1 MYIQFQNFKKT
12 NNSLPKKL
20 VYFFRDSGFTS
31 TQINHWLG
39 IIKLLIM
46 YNETYIDSSLLKG
59 VCGNYKK
66 IIDKLIELKIIY
78 KESTKKQYGE
88 VKYYTAPNIYTLHIK
103 DPWYYEEFTLNEY
116 YSKEFTD
123 IQIDTLRNIQLDKLG
138 CINLVSKKKKH
149 LVLKFGI
156 NRRATKGLKVNRK
169 YNFIISLPKVC
180 RPYLSINDKTFIET
194 DIKNIQPLLL
204 IILLINLGLPFD
216 KQYHMNVVN
225 GFFYESLYQTGQ
237 IKAWKNEDKKRFTYD
252 LMNRDHIKE
261 LAYKD
266 IFFGFKKTKTN
277 LFIDKFKNI
286 YPITFSSMIKIDNLA
301 SKLQNLEAEITN
313 TDFLTAPHFTI
324 HDALFATDDSVLN
337 EWQDKVIERIMVLSN
352 NFLILNNNNFK
363 KNKNEKKDDFIINS
377 DKIIEM
383 NFNKKIAS
391 GFVHKDHKTHKHS
404 NETLIKEHI
413 NNGLTKNEI
422 IELLNIS
429 ERTYNRY
436 KNN

>member
-1 MYIQFQNFKKT
+1 MFIQFQNFKKT
-12 NNSLPKKL
+12 NDSLPKKL
-20 VYFFRDSGFTS
+20 VYFFRDSGMTCI
-31 TQINHWLG
+31 QMNRWLE
-39 IIKLLIM
+39 IIKLLII
-46 YNETYIDSSLLKG
+46 YNETYIDSSLLKA
-59 VCGNYKK
+59 VCNDYKK
-66 IIDKLIELKIIY
+66 IIDKLIELKVVY

-88 VKYYTAPNIYTLHIK
+88 VNYYTAPNIYTLHIK
-103 DPWYYEEFTLNEY
+103 DTWYYEEFTLNEY
-116 YSKEFTD
+116 FSKEFTD

-138 CINLVSKKKKH
+138 CINLVSEKKKH

-156 NRRATKGLKVNRK
+156 NRRAMKGKIVNRK

-180 RPYLSINDKTFIET
+180 RPYLSIYGKPFIET
-194 DIKNIQPLLL
+194 DIKNIQPMLL
-204 IILLINLGLPFD
+204 IILLINLNLPFD

-225 GFFYESLYQTGQ
+225 SFFYESLYQKGQ
-237 IKAWKNEDKKRFTYD
+237 IKAWKTEEKKRFTYD

-261 LAYKD
+261 LSYKD

-277 LFIDKFKNI
+277 LFIDKFKEI
-286 YPITFSSMIKIDNLA
+286 YPITFSSMMKIDKLA

-352 NFLILNNNNFK
+352 NFLILNHNNFK
-363 KNKNEKKDDFIINS
+363 KNRNEKKDNFVVESN
-377 DKIIEM
+377 KIIEL
-383 NFNKKIAS
+383 NFDKKII
-391 GFVHKDHKTHKHS
+391 VHKEHKTHKHS
-404 NETLIKEHI
+404 NETLVKQYID
-413 NNGLTKNEI
+413 NGLSKKEI

-436 KNN
+436 KN

>member
-1 MYIQFQNFKKT
+1 MFIQFQNFKKT
-12 NNSLPKKL
+12 NDSLPKKL
-20 VYFFRDSGFTS
+20 VYFFMDSGFTCI
-31 TQINHWLG
+31 QMNRWLE
-39 IIKLLIM
+39 IIKLLII
-46 YNETYIDSSLLKG
+46 YNETYIDSSLLKA
-59 VCGNYKK
+59 VCNDYKK
-66 IIDKLIELKIIY
+66 IIDKLIELKVVY

-88 VKYYTAPNIYTLHIK
+88 VNYYTAPNIYTLHMK

-116 YSKEFTD
+116 FSKEFTD

-138 CINLVSKKKKH
+138 CINLVSEKKKH

-156 NRRATKGLKVNRK
+156 NRRAMKGKIVNRK

-180 RPYLSINDKTFIET
+180 RPYLSIDGKSFIET
-194 DIKNIQPLLL
+194 DIKNIQPMLL
-204 IILLINLGLPFD
+204 IILLINLNLPFD

-225 GFFYESLYQTGQ
+225 SFFYESLYQKGQ
-237 IKAWKNEDKKRFTYD
+237 IKAWKTEEKKRFTYD

-261 LAYKD
+261 LSYKD

-277 LFIDKFKNI
+277 LFIDKFKEI
-286 YPITFSSMIKIDNLA
+286 YPITFSSMMKIDKLA

-324 HDALFATDDSVLN
+324 HDALFATDYSVLN

-352 NFLILNNNNFK
+352 NFLILNHNNFK
-363 KNKNEKKDDFIINS
+363 KNRNEKKDNFVVESN
-377 DKIIEM
+377 KIIEL
-383 NFNKKIAS
+383 NFDKKI
-391 GFVHKDHKTHKHS
+391 VLHKEHKTHKHS
-404 NETLIKEHI
+404 NETLVKQYID
-413 NNGLTKNEI
+413 NGLSKKEI

-436 KNN
+436 KN